1 MKRALIFDLD
11 NTIYPVSSIA
21 DNLFKQLFALL
32 DQHAESFD
40 YENLLKAKDD
50 LTRRHYHLVA
60 DKFNFGHELKEKGI
74 DLLKEM
80 TYDLPMSPFEEYHHF
95 KAIPIEKFLVTTGF
109 SKLQW
114 SKVKML
120 GIEADF
126 AEIHIVDPVKSQ
138 QTKKDVFADI
148 MKRHNYTAEDL
159 LVIGDDPES
168 EIKAATELGIETFLF
183 DPENKHIDAI
193 ATYKAKN
200 LKDAIALV

>member
-21 DNLFKQLFALL
+21 DNLFKQLFTLL

-40 YENLLKAKDD
+40 YENLLKAKDE

-60 DKFNFGHELKEKGI
+60 DEFNFSSELKEKGI
-74 DLLKEM
+74 NLLKEM
-80 TYDLPMSPFEEYHHF
+80 TYDLPMRPFEEYYHF

-109 SKLQW
+109 TKLQW

-126 AEIHIVDPVKSQ
+126 AEIHIVDPEKSQ
-138 QTKKDVFADI
+138 QTKKGVFADI

-159 LVIGDDPES
+159 LVIGDDPQS

-193 ATYKAKN
+193 VTYKAKN
-200 LKDAIALV
+200 LRDAIAII